1 MNRGKQYQAVIVM
14 VVVLFVS
21 GLIYCGVQIGKSN
34 GSRTKA
40 GNQQATGSPDFK
52 RSFTGVVK
60 GIDEENQTISLLGT
74 DNAVQMNFRYNGGTD
89 IKDQYGKVISMKV
102 ISLGEIVE
110 FTYDSKTNKL
120 LSLNID
126 KNAWTY
132 ENVKKMK
139 MDAERGVIQL
149 GNSRY
154 GFTQNLLYVG
164 DNEIINLSD
173 LSSKDQLTIKGIGD
187 TVYSII
193 VTKGH
198 GMLRFTNIHDFIGGT
213 VYVGA
218 STYKTVKGEPFN
230 LIIREGTYKIVMQNG
245 ELIGTK
251 NVTVERDQ
259 EVTVDMS
266 EFKISKAR
274 IGKVSF
280 KINPYGADLYI
291 NGKATDYSKPIT
303 LNYGNHTLIVKLA
316 GYKTFSGVL
325 TVGQSEQ
332 EIEVNLVPKSSD
344 EESTGGDDVSDSND
358 DVDKDD
364 IVLDWDSDKTDDNPT
379 SSKEPDASSKPL
391 QSTEPESSPTP
402 SKAPA
407 AGSGIDTLHKITIS
421 SPENVEVYIDD
432 AYKGISPVSF
442 TKVLGT
448 HTVTLK
454 KEGYTTK
461 TYTIHVEDNNENAF
475 YTFSDLVKK

>member
-14 VVVLFVS
+14 VVLLFVA
-21 GLIYCGVQIGKSN
+21 GLVYCGVQIGKSN
-34 GSRTKA
+34 KSGTQAEGSQTT
-40 GNQQATGSPDFK
+40 GNPDFK

-74 DNAVQMNFRYNGGTD
+74 DNAVQMNFSYNGGTD
-89 IKDQYGKVISMKV
+89 VKDQYGKVISMKV
-102 ISLGEIVE
+102 IPLGEIVE
-110 FTYDSKTNKL
+110 FTYDAKTNKL

-139 MDAERGVIQL
+139 MDTERGVIQL
-149 GNSRY
+149 GSSRY
-154 GFTQNLLYVG
+154 GFTENLVYVG

-173 LSSKDQLTIKGIGD
+173 LSSKDQLTIKGIGEN
-187 TVYSII
+187 VYSII
-193 VTKGH
+193 VTRGH
-198 GMLRFTNIHDFIGGT
+198 GMIRFTNIRDFIGGT
-213 VYVGA
+213 VYIGA

-230 LIIREGTYKIVMQNG
+230 LIMREGTYKVVMQNG
-245 ELIGTK
+245 ELVGTK
-251 NVTVERDQ
+251 KVTVERDQ

-274 IGKVSF
+274 IGTVSF

-332 EIEVNLVPKSSD
+332 EIEVNLVPKTSD
-344 EESTGGDDVSDSND
+344 EESSGGDDVTDSKDN
-358 DVDKDD
+358 VDKDD
-364 IVLDWDSDKTDDNPT
+364 IVLDWDSDKTDESLASSKEPAASSKPSTSTEASSKPT
-379 SSKEPDASSKPL
+379 SSKA
-391 QSTEPESSPTP
+391 PT
-402 SKAPA
+402 
-407 AGSGIDTLHKITIS
+407 AGSEIDTLHKITIS

-454 KEGYTTK
+454 KDGYTTK
-461 TYTIHVEDNNENAF
+461 TYTVHVEDNNENVF

>member
-1 MNRGKQYQAVIVM
+1 
-14 VVVLFVS
+14 
-21 GLIYCGVQIGKSN
+21 
-34 GSRTKA
+34 
-40 GNQQATGSPDFK
+40 
-52 RSFTGVVK
+52 
-60 GIDEENQTISLLGT
+60 
-74 DNAVQMNFRYNGGTD
+74 
-89 IKDQYGKVISMKV
+89 
-102 ISLGEIVE
+102 
-110 FTYDSKTNKL
+110 
-120 LSLNID
+120 
-126 KNAWTY
+126 
-132 ENVKKMK
+132 
-139 MDAERGVIQL
+139 
-149 GNSRY
+149 
-154 GFTQNLLYVG
+154 
-164 DNEIINLSD
+164 
-173 LSSKDQLTIKGIGD
+173 
-187 TVYSII
+187 
-193 VTKGH
+193 
-198 GMLRFTNIHDFIGGT
+198 
-213 VYVGA
+213 
-218 STYKTVKGEPFN
+218 
-230 LIIREGTYKIVMQNG
+230 MQNG

-344 EESTGGDDVSDSND
+344 EESTGGDDVSDSKD

-379 SSKEPDASSKPL
+379 SSKAPDASSKPL